1 MKTPERRCSSAFI
14 LNIKEF
20 SHRFL
25 SISNFEQVIFCWK
38 LPFNFAI
45 TKICVAI
52 SLTDDGTRMGGI
64 KFQPSPIMLNIE
76 ILISLNLRPVF
87 FIILFFFFY
96 SLSFVFPLLTKSISV
111 KKDYKASCA
120 ILLQGQIE
128 TAAIFFRIHDKWLR
142 GY

>member
-25 SISNFEQVIFCWK
+25 SVSNFEQVIFCWK
-38 LPFNFAI
+38 FPFNFAI

-64 KFQPSPIMLNIE
+64 KFQPSPSMLNIE

-87 FIILFFFFY
+87 FIILFFFF
-96 SLSFVFPLLTKSISV
+96 LFFKFCFSFINK
-111 KKDYKASCA
+111 
-120 ILLQGQIE
+120 
-128 TAAIFFRIHDKWLR
+128 IHFC
-142 GY
+142 